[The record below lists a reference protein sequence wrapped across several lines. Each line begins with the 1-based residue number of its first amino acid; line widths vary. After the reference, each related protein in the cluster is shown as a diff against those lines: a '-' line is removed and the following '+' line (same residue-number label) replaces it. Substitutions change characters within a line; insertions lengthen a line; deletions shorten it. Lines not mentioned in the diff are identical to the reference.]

1 MRARTERQSGDET
14 ASDALCESAARRGGG
29 CPQQQEPDHKHHA
42 EHVGEREPRL
52 EPEQRR
58 RAMMRVAHKE
68 VTPVRFGSAAV
79 TQE

>member
-1 MRARTERQSGDET
+1 MLARTERQSGDET

-29 CPQQQEPDHKHHA
+29 CSLDQQETDHKHHA

-58 RAMMRVAHKE
+58 RAMMRVAHK
-68 VTPVRFGSAAV
+68 VTGRSECRRSK
-79 TQE
+79 T